1 MCSVESDGRAL
12 WRLHARALLA
22 GVIAILTVYVSGTRA
37 HAQAW
42 GGAGGEARGDT
53 GVVEALDDGDGAADD
68 DRPWVTGVAREA
80 RERAYKIF
88 LAGNEDMKEALFA
101 KGAEQYKAALA
112 LWDHP
117 AFHYNLGIARM
128 NLDKII
134 EAYGSFERSREH
146 GPVPIG
152 EDKYEL
158 AEYYMNLLR
167 NQLAELDVV
176 CNEPGAAVALDGKP
190 LFIAPGRRRVMVRP
204 GGHRVEATKAQREPD
219 IQEAVLDPGDSKQVT
234 LAPQYPE
241 YLATTRRW
249 SPWVP
254 WAVVGAGATA
264 MLLGG
269 ALDLKSSA
277 DFRAYDEGI
286 TDECAGY
293 DGCLQS
299 RVPDALR
306 GQLDRAEL
314 EQQLARGF
322 YIAGG
327 LTFIAGTAILFI
339 NRERIVRRRGPVE
352 RSDIA
357 FTPVFTPH
365 LAGVSARLRF

>member
-1 MCSVESDGRAL
+1 MCAVESEGRGL
-12 WRLHARALLA
+12 GGRRARAWLA
-22 GVIAILTVYVSGTRA
+22 GVIAIVIVSAYGA
-37 HAQAW
+37 QGHAQARN
-42 GGAGGEARGDT
+42 GAGGKKRGDA
-53 GVVEALDDGDGAADD
+53 GVVEVLDDSDGAADD
-68 DRPWVTGVAREA
+68 DRPWVTGVPRET

-88 LAGNEDMKEALFA
+88 LGGNEDMKEALFA
-101 KGAEQYKAALA
+101 KGAEQYRAALA

-117 AFHYNLGIARM
+117 AFHYNLGVARM

-204 GGHRVEATKAQREPD
+204 GGHRVEATKAQREAD

-254 WAVVGAGATA
+254 WAVMGAGATA
-264 MLLGG
+264 MLFGV
-269 ALDLKSSA
+269 ALDLKSAA
-277 DFRAYDEGI
+277 DFDEFDSGF
-286 TDECAGY
+286 DMVCGGSL
-293 DGCLQS
+293 GCLPAELPAKLQ
-299 RVPDALR
+299 R
-306 GQLDRAEL
+306 QLDQAVNQRW
-314 EQQLARGF
+314 LARGV
-322 YIAGG
+322 YLVGG
-327 LTFIAGTAILFI
+327 LTVASGAVLLYL
-339 NRERIVRRRGPVE
+339 NRERLERRRGQIEPTRMSFSPVLAP
-352 RSDIA
+352 DA
-357 FTPVFTPH
+357 
-365 LAGVSARLRF
+365 AGVSARLRF